1 MWDSHVPDG
10 VRDHPKI
17 LNIASHPATLQSCK
31 SKAPVPVLMTCGMRV
46 IKDKTLYF
54 VYGYL
59 NNLYIGQAHIGSD
72 NTFTDIKES
81 VLLEGGAGLVVSG
94 VIRVTDTGVVV
105 IVVEDV
111 NKREL
116 LFQQDKSGNFKKE

>member
-1 MWDSHVPDG
+1 
-10 VRDHPKI
+10 
-17 LNIASHPATLQSCK
+17 
-31 SKAPVPVLMTCGMRV
+31 MRV